1 MKPVFHNDW
10 DTVLSDEFD
19 KPYYQTLRKFLQ
31 SEYATHVIYPQM
43 QDMWTAF
50 ELTPYHEVK
59 VVILGQDPYH
69 GPDQAQGMSFSV
81 KPGVKIPPSLR
92 NIFKELSSDLDVPI
106 PASGTL
112 TGWAEQG
119 VLLLNT
125 VLTVREGS
133 AASHRGQGWELFTDE
148 VIRKLSLRREPI
160 VFILWGRHAQEKTA
174 LINRRR
180 HAIIESVHPSPF
192 SAARGFFGSRPF
204 SKTNDFLRGWGEE
217 PVDWAKT
224 SAEQLRG

>member
-1 MKPVFHNDW
+1 MKPKFHNDW

-31 SEYATHVIYPQM
+31 SEYATHIIYPQM
-43 QDMWTAF
+43 QDMWSAF
-50 ELTPYHEVK
+50 ELTPYHDVK

-69 GPDQAQGMSFSV
+69 GPDQAEGMSFSV
-81 KPGVKIPPSLR
+81 KPGIKIPPSLR

-106 PASGTL
+106 PEGGTL

-133 AASHRGQGWELFTDE
+133 AASHKGQGWELFTDE
-148 VIRKLSLRREPI
+148 VIRKLSMRREPI

-180 HAIIESVHPSPF
+180 HAIIESPHPSPF

-204 SKTNDFLRGWGEE
+204 SRTNDFLREWGSG

-224 SAEQLRG
+224 SADQLES

>member
-1 MKPVFHNDW
+1 
-10 DTVLSDEFD
+10 
-19 KPYYQTLRKFLQ
+19 
-31 SEYATHVIYPQM
+31 M

-50 ELTPYHEVK
+50 ELTPYHDVR

-69 GPDQAQGMSFSV
+69 GPNQAQGLSFSV
-81 KPGVKIPPSLR
+81 QPGVKIPPSLR
-92 NIFKELSSDLDVPI
+92 NIFKELSADVGVSI
-106 PASGTL
+106 PDSGTL
-112 TGWAEQG
+112 TGWAKQG

-125 VLTVREGS
+125 SLTVREGA
-133 AASHRGQGWELFTDE
+133 AASHRGKGWELFTDE

-192 SAARGFFGSRPF
+192 SAARGFFGSHPF
-204 SKTNDFLRGWGEE
+204 SKTNEYLQQWGDQ
-217 PVDWAKT
+217 PIDWSKT
-224 SAEQLRG
+224 SAEQLNR